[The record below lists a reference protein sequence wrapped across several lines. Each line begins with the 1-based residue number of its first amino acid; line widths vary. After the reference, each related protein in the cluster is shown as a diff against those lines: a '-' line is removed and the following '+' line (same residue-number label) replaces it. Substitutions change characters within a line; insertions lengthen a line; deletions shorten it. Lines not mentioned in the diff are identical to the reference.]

1 VNWKRKELALQA
13 LSKALDMRSKSGY
26 EFHVPICIYDF
37 VEKNGVEV
45 RFIDISSM
53 EGMYVTKPGPNI
65 LISSL
70 RPAGR
75 QCFTCAHEFGHY
87 VFKHSSVID
96 ELIPNSN
103 KRNNYSSE
111 EFLVDCFAAFLLMP
125 EIAVKNAFKVRG
137 WNPNNALPLHIY
149 TIAGYLGVGYSTLI
163 THMQESLGLLEA
175 PVAKKLL
182 NIQPSKIKKEMLG
195 HSTGSNFLIVDEN
208 WKNRA
213 VDIQVEDFILTPPGT
228 VTEDDNVQKYR
239 DTIIGRIYKGVT
251 PGFTRIFNNEIGWS
265 AFVRVSRKGY
275 VGLSKYRHMAEVE
288 GH

>member
-1 VNWKRKELALQA
+1 VNWKRKELALEA
-13 LSKALDMRSKSGY
+13 LSKALDMRIKLGY

-37 VEKNGVEV
+37 VEKSGVEV
-45 RFIDISSM
+45 WFVKIGSM
-53 EGMYVTKPGPNI
+53 EGMYVTKPGPKI
-65 LISSL
+65 MISSL

-75 QCFTCAHEFGHY
+75 QSFTCAHEFGHY

-163 THMQESLGLLEA
+163 THMQKSLDILGTALA
-175 PVAKKLL
+175 NKLL
-182 NIQPSKIKKEMLG
+182 KVQPSNIKKEMIG
-195 HSTGSNFLIVDEN
+195 YSTNSNFLIVDEN

-228 VTEDDNVQKYR
+228 VTEGDNVQKYR
-239 DTIIGRIYKGVT
+239 DTITGRIYKGVT
-251 PGFTRIFNNEIGWS
+251 PGFTRIFNNEFGWS

-275 VGLSKYRHMAEVE
+275 VGLNKYRHMAEVE